1 MKSQVRYSPCT
12 QSQAYFCTGPVIR
25 VPHLLV
31 NEGSKEHVT
40 TVHIKHPL
48 SFHKTIKYENM

>member
-1 MKSQVRYSPCT
+1 MYGTYTVNNPKLTLHWSSNKS
-12 QSQAYFCTGPVIR
+12 
-25 VPHLLV
+25 PHLLV
-31 NEGSKEHVT
+31 NEGYKKHVT